1 MQGQGVGSL
10 LHSLRP
16 QSPRGRLPRWNLLE
30 RLRAVLLNM
39 VATSHTQ
46 LFKFNYE
53 KFKESLVIQWLGL
66 RTFTA

>member
-1 MQGQGVGSL
+1 
-10 LHSLRP
+10 
-16 QSPRGRLPRWNLLE
+16 
-30 RLRAVLLNM
+30 M

-66 RTFTA
+66 CTFTA